1 MEYAAQT
8 KAAPSAR
15 ISPRRIQFQNEGSVC
30 HDEEDTRKGGGK
42 TQEETAGKAF
52 PLQQEM
58 SQKGCEERNHCHD
71 NPHIGGKGMGQGDV
85 FQQEVQGNPVNPAP
99 ANRNSFFQPEN
110 GRNRGFQAPEKSISY
125 YKAGE
130 EYRDGCEIPQKHL
143 GGDESR
149 SPDENGHE
157 GGCMAQGTLAGTH
170 CIMVR
175 VKGAFPA
182 SGPEFPPVPD
192 FWFQT
197 ACRTPP
203 GTSWDS
209 YS

>member
-1 MEYAAQT
+1 
-8 KAAPSAR
+8 
-15 ISPRRIQFQNEGSVC
+15 
-30 HDEEDTRKGGGK
+30 
-42 TQEETAGKAF
+42 
-52 PLQQEM
+52 M
-58 SQKGCEERNHCHD
+58 SQKGCEERNHCHN
-71 NPHIGGKGMGQGDV
+71 NPHIGGKGIGQGDV
-85 FQQEVQGNPVNPAP
+85 FQQEVQGNPGQSRSGEQEFLFPTGEWKKP
-99 ANRNSFFQPEN
+99 R
-110 GRNRGFQAPEKSISY
+110 FQAPEKSISY

-192 FWFQT
+192 FCSRQHGERRRER
-197 ACRTPP
+197 AGIRTCEPFFLLRQA
-203 GTSWDS
+203 
-209 YS
+209 